1 MVCLAVRSAFGL
13 QGRNFVHEDR
23 EALGPDVIMLIE
35 VCKNEC
41 HRAWV
46 ETTSVLQHRT
56 FSLFCRRQGM
66 PLFVLAMALA
76 FGRSYEV
83 HDGFV

>member
-1 MVCLAVRSAFGL
+1 MACLAVRSAFGL

-23 EALGPDVIMLIE
+23 EDLGPDVIMHIE
-35 VCKNEC
+35 VVITRC

-66 PLFVLAMALA
+66 SLFVLVMALA
-76 FGRSYEV
+76 FGRSNEV